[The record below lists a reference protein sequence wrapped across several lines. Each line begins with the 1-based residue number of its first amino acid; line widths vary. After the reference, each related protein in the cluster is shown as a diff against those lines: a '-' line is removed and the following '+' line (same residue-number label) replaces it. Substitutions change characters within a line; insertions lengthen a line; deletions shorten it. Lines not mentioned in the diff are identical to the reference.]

1 MSVNDLVVRGSTSIS
16 LHERFTSLRRSGG
29 SSSQVQASND
39 SANPSGYNGNEFEE
53 NTSPGPALR
62 GATLAPQYTPTVKM
76 EPYRRGGFFRSG
88 AERPAVPPQPYYERY
103 NPEQVRHII
112 ETY

>member
-1 MSVNDLVVRGSTSIS
+1 MSVNELVIRGSTSIS

-29 SSSQVQASND
+29 SSSQVQAGND
-39 SANPSGYNGNEFEE
+39 SVNQSGYNGNEFEE
-53 NTSPGPALR
+53 DPSPGPALR
-62 GATLAPQYTPTVKM
+62 GATLAPHYTPIVKM

-88 AERPAVPPQPYYERY
+88 AERSAVPPQSYNERY
-103 NPEQVRHII
+103 NPEQVRHVI